1 MDQAIVIPKSRNT
14 QILDLA
20 FDIGLPTPR
29 VTSGYER
36 DRSTITILTF
46 GSPSERKTLMLP
58 KHLSLEEIE
67 RRIHQEV
74 GHLPLV
80 SVSRRTKQT
89 A

>member
-1 MDQAIVIPKSRNT
+1 MDQLVIPKSRNT

-20 FDIGLPTPR
+20 FDIGLFAPR
-29 VTSGYER
+29 ATTGYER
-36 DRSTITILTF
+36 GGAPITILTF
-46 GSPSERKTLMLP
+46 GSASERKTLMLS
-58 KHLSLEEIE
+58 KYLSLEEIE